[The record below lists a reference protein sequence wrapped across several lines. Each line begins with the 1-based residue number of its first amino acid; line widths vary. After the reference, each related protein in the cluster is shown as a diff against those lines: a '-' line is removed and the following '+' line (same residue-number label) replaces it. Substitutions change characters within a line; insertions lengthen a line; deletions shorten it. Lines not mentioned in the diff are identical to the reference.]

1 MLSLLIL
8 IPMAA
13 AAIPTQQG
21 MITPHTVTKSQ
32 IMSENSIIRKIDD
45 IANFNFCNKKLMNYC
60 DHCKF

>member
-1 MLSLLIL
+1 
-8 IPMAA
+8 MAA

-32 IMSENSIIRKIDD
+32 IMSENSIIRKIDE
-45 IANFNFCNKKLMNYC
+45 IANLNFCNKKLMNYC